1 MTLIQP
7 VRLSEKIK
15 PLLDLKTKE
24 ERLSRSV
31 VIKQFVYEGLEEYA
45 LKLCER
51 GRLSI
56 GRAAEILD
64 MGIYDLQ
71 EMAKDTKNQRFFGS
85 LRNSKEFQR
94 EKGIILSAG
103 EEAAEK
109 SSEVTKKFIR
119 KLKPAK

>member
-24 ERLSRSV
+24 EHLSRSTL
-31 VIKQFVYEGLEEYA
+31 IKQFVYEGLEKYA

-64 MGIYDLQ
+64 MSIYDLQ
-71 EMAKDTKNQRFFGS
+71 EMAK
-85 LRNSKEFQR
+85 
-94 EKGIILSAG
+94 EKGIILSAR

-109 SSEVTKKFIR
+109 SSEVTKKLIR

>member
-15 PLLDLKTKE
+15 PLIDLKTKE
-24 ERLSRSV
+24 EHLSRSV

-45 LKLCER
+45 LKLCSK

-64 MGIYDLQ
+64 RSIYDLQ
-71 EMAKDTKNQRFFGS
+71 EIAK
-85 LRNSKEFQR
+85 
-94 EKGIILSAG
+94 EKKIDLSAT
-103 EEAAEK
+103 EKAAEK
-109 SSEVTKKFIR
+109 SEETVKKLIV
-119 KLKPAK
+119 

>member
-15 PLLDLKTKE
+15 PLIDLKTKE
-24 ERLSRSV
+24 EHLSRST

-45 LKLCER
+45 LRLCER

-56 GRAAEILD
+56 GKVAEILD
-64 MGIYDLQ
+64 MSIYDIQ
-71 EMAKDTKNQRFFGS
+71 EMAK
-85 LRNSKEFQR
+85 
-94 EKGIILSAG
+94 EKGVILSAT
-103 EEAAEK
+103 EEQAEK
-109 SSEVTKKFIR
+109 SRETTERLIR

>member
-15 PLLDLKTKE
+15 PLIDLKTKE
-24 ERLSRSV
+24 EHLSRST

-56 GRAAEILD
+56 GKAAEILD
-64 MGIYDLQ
+64 ISIYDFQ
-71 EMAKDTKNQRFFGS
+71 EMAK
-85 LRNSKEFQR
+85 
-94 EKGIILSAG
+94 EKGIILSAT
-103 EEAAEK
+103 EESAEK
-109 SSEVTKKFIR
+109 SGEITERLVKKLR
-119 KLKPAK
+119 AAE

>member
-15 PLLDLKTKE
+15 PLIDLKTKE
-24 ERLSRSV
+24 EHISRSV

-45 LKLCER
+45 LNLCSR

-64 MGIYDLQ
+64 RTVYDLQ
-71 EMAKDTKNQRFFGS
+71 EMAQK
-85 LRNSKEFQR
+85 
-94 EKGIILSAG
+94 KGLVLSAN
-103 EEAAEK
+103 EKAAEE
-109 SSEVTKKFIR
+109 SEETAKKLI
-119 KLKPAK
+119 KTLKGKNV

>member
-24 ERLSRSV
+24 EHISRSV

-45 LKLCER
+45 LGLCRR

-56 GRAAEILD
+56 GKAAEIRERS
-64 MGIYDLQ
+64 IYDMQ
-71 EMAKDTKNQRFFGS
+71 ELAKEKN
-85 LRNSKEFQR
+85 
-94 EKGIILSAG
+94 IILSTD
-103 EEAAEK
+103 EEAAEE
-109 SSEVTKKFIR
+109 SEITTEKLIK
-119 KLKPAK
+119 KLK